1 MSTVIHVTAGWA
13 YGSVVRENR
22 PSPEAD
28 AQKGE
33 TQKGEMQKG
42 EMQKGETQKG
52 ETHNRTHPF
61 AATQETEQTKKES
74 E

>member
-28 AQKGE
+28 TQKGETQKGE
-33 TQKGEMQKG
+33 TQKGEM
-42 EMQKGETQKG
+42 QKG